1 MLKHSGSAES
11 TCPVVRAQSSVLGE
25 VARCYDSEVVMTE
38 KSSALATA
46 LAIACITTAGAGAA
60 TADPAPALGTEQRTE
75 AMAGFSALPCLPWI
89 LPPAVNVREFLIC
102 LA

>member
-1 MLKHSGSAES
+1 
-11 TCPVVRAQSSVLGE
+11 
-25 VARCYDSEVVMTE
+25 MTK

-46 LAIACITTAGAGAA
+46 LAIASVITAGAGAA
-60 TADPAPALGTEQRTE
+60 TAEPAPAPVAEQRSE

-89 LPPAVNVREFLIC
+89 LPPAVNVSAFLIC